1 MEYNVTEALTR
12 AGVDLAT
19 LAVKGTATMVTSKI
33 QSIKDV
39 KDAATLRATYDDLIN
54 ELLAEREQAIGGPLT
69 EACATAIKNKFI
81 TQNSKGKRK

>member
-54 ELLAEREQAIGGPLT
+54 ELLAERGKQFALHSH
-69 EACATAIKNKFI
+69 IKKSMKKLI
-81 TQNSKGKRK
+81 

>member
-39 KDAATLRATYDDLIN
+39 KDAATLSYL
-54 ELLAEREQAIGGPLT
+54 
-69 EACATAIKNKFI
+69 
-81 TQNSKGKRK
+81 